1 MIDLVIYPLGRGVF
15 RVECDGRLICGRTD
29 QPLLDG
35 ARVLQAEGVSQ
46 GALVSMRHAGSEH
59 RSLTSTVGA
68 AAKLTISET
77 PGEGPRFAPYRPYS
91 RTVASPSD
99 FEGGSVSD

>member
-1 MIDLVIYPLGRGVF
+1 MIDLVIYPLGRGVY
-15 RVECDGRLICGRTD
+15 RVECDGRLICGRSD

-35 ARVLQAEGVSQ
+35 ARVLQVEGVSP

-68 AAKLTISET
+68 AAKLTVKET
-77 PGEGPRFAPYRPYS
+77 PKEGPYLAPYRPYPL
-91 RTVASPSD
+91 TVEPPSD
-99 FEGGSVSD
+99 FEGGQVS